1 MTSCKYVLNIAVARR
16 PERGAKKTGALVGGE
31 AVEPALDIV
40 VQGLH
45 WRLASI
51 YRDHTHRGRSG
62 PPDNPHAK
70 DSSCQLAREAY
81 SRFEKSFSHIRTGRI
96 RLRSR

>member
-45 WRLASI
+45 
-51 YRDHTHRGRSG
+51 
-62 PPDNPHAK
+62 
-70 DSSCQLAREAY
+70 
-81 SRFEKSFSHIRTGRI
+81 
-96 RLRSR
+96 